1 MIHLQSR
8 AANARPQRDN
18 RQKQVSSAEGRS
30 PAHTL
35 LTSAPQV
42 LMRVSLPLRETGA
55 TLAVK
60 GNRRSDMHPPLRRMR
75 LGRQPRIAWVAI
87 CAMGLVVG
95 GCTRT
100 TVSVTEIARATESSV
115 PPTATAG
122 IEPGPTLRP
131 TEPISSGLA
140 YAIAWVPGG
149 EALVV
154 RQPAG
159 TSGSEVDELSSDQ
172 QGIQLTGNSTLL
184 GSSLWVEI
192 FRAGGGT
199 GWVNSWNLTE
209 VMSSFDFCADARAE
223 ALVASVTSALRERD
237 GQKLADL
244 VNPRRGLV
252 FRLDWWNPDVPIASS
267 EVSSLLTS
275 PRIIQWGI
283 ERENNQPIA
292 GTFRQTVLPALD
304 DVLESDPVVSCNS
317 LNAGRTAQSV
327 QWPDEF
333 TNINFY
339 SFYRPANQPGNEL
352 SWRGW
357 AMGIEYVG
365 GRPFLSLLVQYRAEI

>member
-1 MIHLQSR
+1 
-8 AANARPQRDN
+8 
-18 RQKQVSSAEGRS
+18 
-30 PAHTL
+30 
-35 LTSAPQV
+35 
-42 LMRVSLPLRETGA
+42 
-55 TLAVK
+55 
-60 GNRRSDMHPPLRRMR
+60 
-75 LGRQPRIAWVAI
+75 
-87 CAMGLVVG
+87 
-95 GCTRT
+95 
-100 TVSVTEIARATESSV
+100 
-115 PPTATAG
+115 
-122 IEPGPTLRP
+122 
-131 TEPISSGLA
+131 
-140 YAIAWVPGG
+140 
-149 EALVV
+149 
-154 RQPAG
+154 
-159 TSGSEVDELSSDQ
+159 
-172 QGIQLTGNSTLL
+172 
-184 GSSLWVEI
+184 
-192 FRAGGGT
+192 
-199 GWVNSWNLTE
+199 
-209 VMSSFDFCADARAE
+209 MSSFDFCADARAE

>member
-1 MIHLQSR
+1 
-8 AANARPQRDN
+8 
-18 RQKQVSSAEGRS
+18 
-30 PAHTL
+30 
-35 LTSAPQV
+35 
-42 LMRVSLPLRETGA
+42 
-55 TLAVK
+55 
-60 GNRRSDMHPPLRRMR
+60 MR

-209 VMSSFDFCADARAE
+209 VMSW
-223 ALVASVTSALRERD
+223 L
-237 GQKLADL
+237 GQQLE
-244 VNPRRGLV
+244 
-252 FRLDWWNPDVPIASS
+252 PD
-267 EVSSLLTS
+267 
-275 PRIIQWGI
+275 
-283 ERENNQPIA
+283 
-292 GTFRQTVLPALD
+292 
-304 DVLESDPVVSCNS
+304 
-317 LNAGRTAQSV
+317 
-327 QWPDEF
+327 
-333 TNINFY
+333 
-339 SFYRPANQPGNEL
+339 
-352 SWRGW
+352 
-357 AMGIEYVG
+357 
-365 GRPFLSLLVQYRAEI
+365 